1 MLVCSDVES
10 EHKRELLELE
20 ENIIMGDLPKFEKR
34 LLQNKKNVLQSKIK
48 RYLTQKEKKSLLKSL

>member
-1 MLVCSDVES
+1 LLVCSDVES